1 MGARSGARCCIMCHR
16 VFEEVTLL
24 VYQRMHISHDGNL
37 LIWCRIIDE
46 GLENVV
52 YG

>member
-1 MGARSGARCCIMCHR
+1 MAARSGAGRCIMGHR

-24 VYQRMHISHDGNL
+24 VYQRMHISHEGNL
-37 LIWCRIIDE
+37 LMGCHIRDE

-52 YG
+52 YR